1 MPVED
6 DAALSEILD
15 AQTIAVVGCSA
26 TPSKA
31 AHRIPKYMQS
41 HGYEIVPVNPFE
53 DKILGQRAYDSLSEV
68 EADID
73 IVDVFR
79 PSDEVAGIVEEALDR
94 DDAGVV
100 WLQQGITDDEA
111 AAKADAAGRQF
122 VQDRCLKVEHQRL
135 KT

>member
-53 DKILGQRAYDSLSEV
+53 DEILGQRAYDSLSEV

>member
-6 DAALSEILD
+6 DAELSEILD
-15 AQTIAVVGCSA
+15 SRTIAVVGCSA

-31 AHRIPKYMQS
+31 AHRIPEYMQS

-53 DKILGQRAYDSLSEV
+53 DEILGERAYDSLSEV

-79 PSDEVAGIVEEALDR
+79 PSDEVAGIVEEALER
-94 DDAGVV
+94 DDAGVI
-100 WLQQGITDDEA
+100 WLQQGITDDDA
-111 AAKADAAGRQF
+111 AAKAEAAGRQF

>member
-53 DKILGQRAYDSLSEV
+53 DEILGERAYDSLSEV

>member
-6 DAALSEILD
+6 DADLSEILD
-15 AQTIAVVGCSA
+15 ARTIAVVGCSA

-53 DKILGQRAYDSLSEV
+53 DEILGERAYDSLSEV

-94 DDAGVV
+94 DDAGVI
-100 WLQQGITDDEA
+100 WLQQGITDDDA
-111 AAKADAAGRQF
+111 AAKAEAAGRQF

>member
-53 DKILGQRAYDSLSEV
+53 DEILGERAYDSLSEV

-111 AAKADAAGRQF
+111 AAKAEAAGRQF

-135 KT
+135 KA